1 MSKDLAACC
10 CWYVEDFYLA
20 VPNSLTF
27 NFRKG
32 GYDQRVAE
40 NVSYHNE
47 LSALAE
53 KLGLSHATAKTV
65 VSALA
70 IPANIDVLFLLSV
83 PGSFKGTLLSSA
95 SLLVYTPLHEHF
107 GIVPLEAM
115 LAGIPVLAAN
125 EGGPTE
131 TVVDGKTG
139 WLRDVENVEDWAS
152 IMESVLD
159 GSIETEVLTQMG
171 EDGRTR
177 VKELFS
183 KEKMAASFEAEINS
197 IMSGRRPPVFSENSW
212 TVGLII
218 CGGLVHVVVCF
229 ALLYIL

>member
-1 MSKDLAACC
+1 M
-10 CWYVEDFYLA
+10 
-20 VPNSLTF
+20 
-27 NFRKG
+27 
-32 GYDQRVAE
+32 
-40 NVSYHNE
+40 
-47 LSALAE
+47 
-53 KLGLSHATAKTV
+53 
-65 VSALA
+65 A
-70 IPANIDVLFLLSV
+70 IPADIDVLFLLSV
-83 PGSFKGTLLSSA
+83 PDSFKATLLTSA

-115 LAGIPVLAAN
+115 LTAVPVLAAN

-139 WLRDVENVEDWAS
+139 WLRDVNNVEDWTS

-159 GSIETEVLTQMG
+159 GSIEPEVLMQMG
-171 EDGRTR
+171 EDGRKR

-197 IMSGRRPPVFSENSW
+197 IMTGRRAPVFSENTW
-212 TVGLII
+212 TVGLIL
-218 CGGLVHVVVCF
+218 CGAVVHVVVCF